1 MRLLRKIPLSI
12 TAQRHSAGQRGT
24 FLDRW
29 RGPDHSASHDAQR
42 MRYIVY
48 GAGSIGGVIAAR
60 LFEQGS
66 DVVLIARGDHLSAIQ
81 HSGLTIESPL
91 GSVTLPVLAVEH
103 PSEIG
108 FQLSAD
114 VVLLA
119 TKTQDSAQAL
129 DDLRRAAGPEI
140 PVLCLQNGVESAR
153 IALRLFERVAGAMTI
168 LPCSHLQAGVVQS
181 FSAPVPG
188 IIDLG
193 RFPAGEDP
201 FVGRVAVDLR
211 RAGFHSELRPD
222 ILRWQYG
229 KLLQNLKNA
238 LQALCGPDA
247 DYSDLVVELRMEAES
262 CYRAAGIAYASESE
276 IRNRARGVLN
286 PGRIN
291 GVGRLGDSSWQSLA
305 RATGSIETDFLNGE
319 IALLGRL
326 YGVPTPLNA
335 RLQDLANRFALER
348 RPPASLSVDDVY
360 QLLRASRSNSG

>member
-1 MRLLRKIPLSI
+1 MRLLRNILRSI
-12 TAQRHSAGQRGT
+12 TAKRHSVGQQGT

-29 RGPDHSASHDAQR
+29 REPDHSASHGAQP

-66 DVVLIARGDHLSAIQ
+66 DMVVIARGDHLSAIQ

-103 PSEIG
+103 PSEIV
-108 FQLSAD
+108 FQPCAD
-114 VVLLA
+114 IVLLA

-153 IALRLFERVAGAMTI
+153 IALRRFERVAGAMA
-168 LPCSHLQAGVVQS
+168 LFLSSHLKAGVVQS
-181 FSAPVPG
+181 FSAPVSG
-188 IIDLG
+188 IVDVG
-193 RFPAGEDP
+193 RFPGGEEP
-201 FVGRVAVDLR
+201 FVGRVALDLR
-211 RAGFHSELRPD
+211 RAGFDSELRPD

-229 KLLQNLKNA
+229 KLLENLKNA

-247 DYSDLVVELRMEAES
+247 DCSDLLAELRMEAES

-276 IRNRARGVLN
+276 IRNRARVLN
-286 PGRIN
+286 PDRIN
-291 GVGRLGDSSWQSLA
+291 GVGRPGDSSWQSLA

-326 YGVPTPLNA
+326 HAVPTPLNA
-335 RLQDLANRFALER
+335 RLQDLANRFARER
-348 RPPASLSVDDVY
+348 RPPASLSVDDVH
-360 QLLRASRSNSG
+360 QLLRVSRSNSG